1 IFSRRESRFEQQKA
15 IEESENRLRSTLAGT
30 NAGTWDRF
38 IQSGEVVYD
47 EKWAEFAGLA
57 LEELGPRSICT
68 RESRTHPDDLKKS
81 QDLFEKHFAGE
92 TDYYECELR
101 IKHKAGHWVWI
112 LDKGKVVEWDEERKP
127 IRISGTYQD
136 ITERKNAEE
145 DLRQQLRNVEALQ
158 EIGLELVTNI
168 DLDKLIRTIVS
179 EAVNLM
185 KGTGGCFGKNSF
197 QANKIEMDIHT
208 GYAAPPEDTN
218 LERGEGIMGIVW
230 SEKKPVIIDDYSAWD
245 GRAPQ
250 WVEEY
255 GHSAVLGVPVRWKD
269 DFFGVLEIRRKSKH
283 YFSKDDVKLVELFS
297 ALAAAAIYNATL
309 YDETQKHLGW
319 LGALR
324 EIDQA
329 VSGSMDLKLTF
340 DILMDHLVG
349 NLGVDAGDILLY
361 EASTQTLDYASGK
374 GFRTEALQDTSLR
387 IGEGQAGKA
396 ALNRCLIHIPDLN
409 LETIS
414 FDRAKIIRKE
424 EFVTYLGVPLIAK
437 GEILGVLEVFHRSPL
452 NPTQDWLDFLN
463 TVAGQAAIAINII
476 SLFNSLQ
483 MSNVQLIQAYDR
495 TIEGW
500 AQALELRDMETEGH
514 SRRVVEMTLN
524 LASELGVNDK
534 DLIHVRRGALLHD
547 IGKMGIPD
555 AILQKPGPLNDEEW
569 SVMRKHPIYAKEWMK
584 AIPFLQPALDIPC
597 YHHEKWDGTGYPD
610 GLKGKEISLN
620 ARIFAIIDV
629 WDALSSD
636 RPYRKA
642 WPRKKALKYVQEQ
655 SGIHFD
661 PQVVDAFIKYLESDQ
676 EI

>member
-1 IFSRRESRFEQQKA
+1 
-15 IEESENRLRSTLAGT
+15 
-30 NAGTWDRF
+30 RF

-57 LEELGPRSICT
+57 LEELGPGSICT

-81 QDLFEKHFAGE
+81 QDMFEKHFAGE

-112 LDKGKVVEWDEERKP
+112 LDKGKVVDRDEEGKP
-127 IRISGTYQD
+127 IRISGIYQD

-145 DLRQQLRNVEALQ
+145 ALRQQLRNVEALQ

-185 KGTGGCFGKNSF
+185 KGTGGCFGKISS
-197 QANKIEMDIHT
+197 QSNKIEIDIHT

-230 SEKKPVIIDDYSAWD
+230 SEKKPVVIDDYSAWD

-255 GHSAVLGVPVRWKD
+255 EHSTVLGVPVMWKD
-269 DFFGVLEIRRKSKH
+269 DFFGVLEIRRESKH

-319 LGALR
+319 LDALR

-340 DILMDHLVG
+340 DILIDQLVG

-361 EASTQTLDYASGK
+361 EASTQTLDYVSGK
-374 GFRTEALQDTSLR
+374 GFRTEALQETRLR
-387 IGEGQAGKA
+387 IGEGQAGKVF
-396 ALNRCLIHIPDLN
+396 LHRCLIHIPDLK

-414 FDRAKIIRKE
+414 PDRAQKIHKE
-424 EFVTYLGVPLIAK
+424 GFVTYFGVPLIAK
-437 GEILGVLEVFHRSPL
+437 GEILGVLEIFHRSPL
-452 NPTQDWLDFLN
+452 NPTKDWLDFLN
-463 TVAGQAAIAINII
+463 TVAGQAAIAINNI

-547 IGKMGIPD
+547 IGKMGVPD

-569 SVMRKHPIYAKEWMK
+569 DVMRKHPIYAKEWLSS
-584 AIPFLQPALDIPC
+584 IPFLQPALDIPS

-610 GLKGKEISLN
+610 GLKGKEIPLN

-629 WDALSSD
+629 WDALGSD

-642 WPRKKALKYVQEQ
+642 WPRKKALKYMQEQ

-661 PQVVDAFIKYLESDQ
+661 PQVVDGFIKYLESDQ